1 MAPQSAARLK
11 ANGRLKAAA
20 RNGRRVT
27 AGPAGP
33 TLWAAADPMLQCS
46 SRKFLRFCRHVWL
59 ATAASPTRLRDAWML
74 RRRLVL
80 IYPFWCRLLRTLRL
94 QNGRF
99 GRDKSPGPDYSS
111 LSDYKVG
118 PADPEARSRAEP
130 RSMPP
135 PWPWCSSSVSCI
147 STFGTTRSSF
157 LHQIRL
163 TETNDEFLQGRNSCL
178 VINLR

>member
-1 MAPQSAARLK
+1 MDASKPRR
-11 ANGRLKAAA
+11 GMGVRP
-20 RNGRRVT
+20 RVT

-111 LSDYKVG
+111 LSDYKSRPSRSGG
-118 PADPEARSRAEP
+118 PLQSRAQIDAAP
-130 RSMPP
+130 VALVLQLCLLHIHLRHDKIL
-135 PWPWCSSSVSCI
+135 I
-147 STFGTTRSSF
+147 STSDS
-157 LHQIRL
+157 I
-163 TETNDEFLQGRNSCL
+163 NRNQ
-178 VINLR
+178 